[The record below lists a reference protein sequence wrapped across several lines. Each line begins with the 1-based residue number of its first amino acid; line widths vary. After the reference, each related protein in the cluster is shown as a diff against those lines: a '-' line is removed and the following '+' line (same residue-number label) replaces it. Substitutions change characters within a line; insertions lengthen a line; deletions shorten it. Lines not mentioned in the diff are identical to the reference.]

1 MMNKRKLNA
10 LIVSVCLLLG
20 IAWAAF
26 THPFSGD
33 WFKLDLLI
41 NISSLFTVASF
52 SVSGM
57 LTLRLLAVS
66 SQVVAIPYF
75 LLQSPALM
83 TPVGWTLLFVAI
95 NIYHIVRI
103 LLEKRP
109 VKFTPE
115 EQRLY
120 ELAFNT
126 FEPREF
132 LKLLKLGEW
141 KTAGQGEKFLV
152 RGKSI
157 TQIAVPV
164 TGGVSARQDAGE
176 VALLGPGE
184 LVGAGIA
191 LTDQPSAFDAEFAEE
206 TDYMSWSAADI
217 QRFLGKNPDL
227 AIKFNN
233 IVNRYLVAQINSL
246 SLNIADSSR

>member
-20 IAWAAF
+20 IVWAAF
-26 THPFSGD
+26 TDHFPAD
-33 WFKLDLLI
+33 WFKLDFLI
-41 NISSLFTVASF
+41 DISSLFTVASF

-83 TPVGWTLLFVAI
+83 TPVGWTLLFLAI
-95 NIYHIVRI
+95 NLYHITRI

-109 VKFTPE
+109 IKFTPE
-115 EQRLY
+115 EQQLY

-152 RGKSI
+152 RGESI

-184 LVGAGIA
+184 LVGAGMA
-191 LTDQPSAFDAEFAEE
+191 LTDQPSAFNADFAEE
-206 TDYMSWSAADI
+206 TQYMCWPVADI
-217 QRFLGKNPDL
+217 QKFMGKHPDL
-227 AIKFNN
+227 AIKFND
-233 IVNRYLVAQINSL
+233 IVNRYLVAQINKL
-246 SLNIADSSR
+246 SLYIGDGNR

>member
-1 MMNKRKLNA
+1 MNKRKLNT

-26 THPFSGD
+26 TDHFPQD
-33 WFKLDLLI
+33 WFKLDFLI
-41 NISSLFTVASF
+41 DISSLFTVASF

-75 LLQSPALM
+75 LLQSPSLT
-83 TPVGWTLLFVAI
+83 TPVGWTLLFMAI
-95 NIYHIVRI
+95 NLYHIARI

-109 VKFTPE
+109 IKFTLQ
-115 EQRLY
+115 EQQLY
-120 ELAFNT
+120 DLAFKT

-141 KTAGQGEKFLV
+141 KTAGQGDKFLV
-152 RGKSI
+152 RGESI
-157 TQIAVPV
+157 KQIAVPV
-164 TGGVSARQDAGE
+164 TGTLSARQDAGE

-184 LVGAGIA
+184 LIGAGMA
-191 LTDQPSAFDAEFAEE
+191 LTDQPSAFDADFAEE
-206 TDYMSWSAADI
+206 TRYMCWPVADI
-217 QRFLGKNPDL
+217 QVFMGKNPDL
-227 AIKFNN
+227 AIKFND
-233 IVNRYLVAQINSL
+233 IVNRYVVAQINKL
-246 SLNIADSSR
+246 SLYIGDSSR